1 MGAKAFFA
9 KGWPTRLAFY
19 LGKFFPPRA
28 GNFMASAAARMLV
41 TLKLDVYHVAKVNL
55 RHVVGED
62 ATEEELHQMTY
73 RLFRQAACSYYELFH
88 NIGSGRVDVTQ
99 FKPPVRLSSEAELYL
114 TEALASGRGVFIAAC
129 HMANFDLAGL
139 ALGQLMPVPLQ
150 VLSLAAPEPGF
161 EVFNQLREEGGAL
174 LTPISPASLRSA
186 MRRLKDGG
194 AVITGVDRPIGAGDE
209 LVEFFGAPARMP
221 FGYIRIPLRT
231 DCLVITA
238 TARYEAGEYQ
248 IIANPPLE
256 MSHTGDRVRDQQVN
270 VQRILAQFETFIRQR
285 PDQWMMFVPV
295 WVGEQAGYPPNLGS
309 SRN

>member
-1 MGAKAFFA
+1 MSAKAFFA

-19 LGKFFPPRA
+19 MGKFFPPRA
-28 GNFMASAAARMLV
+28 GNFIAGAAARMLV
-41 TLKLDVYHVAKVNL
+41 ALKPDVYHVAKVNL
-55 RHVVGED
+55 RHVLGPD
-62 ATEEELHQMTY
+62 ATEEELHQLMY
-73 RLFRQAACSYYELFH
+73 RLFQQAARSYYELFN

-114 TEALASGRGVFIAAC
+114 TRALASGRGVFIAAC

-150 VLSLAAPEPGF
+150 VLSLADPEPGF

-186 MRRLKDGG
+186 MRRLKEGG

-221 FGYIRIPLRT
+221 LGYIRIPLRT
-231 DCLVITA
+231 DCLVVTA
-238 TARYEAGEYQ
+238 TARYTNGEYQ

-256 MSHTGDRVRDQQVN
+256 MIRTGDRARDQQVN
-270 VQRILAQFETFIRQR
+270 VQRILAQFEEFIRQQ
-285 PDQWMMFVPV
+285 PDQWMIFVPV
-295 WVGEQAGYPPNLGS
+295 WVGEQAGYPQNLALS
-309 SRN
+309 